1 MRFFYM
7 SSIERVLDIVLATIF
22 IAILSP
28 LLLVVSLVLRLTGNR
43 RVLLRRK
50 YVGKDRREFIRYTF
64 DTDDRSFN
72 PDGSPAARFGTGKYL
87 RIFRLHRLPLL
98 LNVLRGDMSLVGP
111 HPVKEAYLK
120 YYTDEQLDVFTVRPG
135 IFSPRSFRSNADS
148 VSEDAL
154 TRSQFVRYYLPEL
167 IDGDRAYLKK
177 KSILFDLKL
186 LLVGLMSAVIANPLF
201 LEKDQPRRILIYTA
215 HFILCILAYWLAF
228 LLRFDGD
235 IPLKDP
241 VNSVNYH
248 DKFLRTLPLMLT
260 FRFAGL
266 FVYGLFQGFLRYTG
280 IYDFFS
286 LLKAVTLGS
295 GLMFLANFLFLS
307 AEYPDAVILI
317 EFFIILIMLSGLRVF
332 VLFFRDA
339 ILGKLPGEK
348 NDRALVVGLTD
359 SAESVLRELTGSS
372 ASGMEPVGLID
383 PRSRRIGYKIHG
395 VPVRGGVDDV
405 ERLIRE
411 KNIHCVILA
420 DSGLS
425 SRARQTIVDYCTR
438 HNVQL
443 RKIPAITEIVSGRV
457 RMTDI
462 KEVQFEDLLGR
473 KPTKLDTELVSAEI
487 RDKVVFVTGAG
498 GSIGSQLCREVAFY
512 KPRKMIL
519 FEINEEAVFEMH
531 RQLARNHPDIEILP
545 VTGDI
550 TDRAQVHGILT
561 RYKPEDIYHCAAYK
575 HVPLMEDNPVSAIR
589 NNTLGT
595 RTLVEEADNA
605 GVEKFVMISTDKAV
619 NPCNVMGASKR
630 LAEKVIQDISSTA
643 QTRFVIV
650 RFGNVLGSSGSVIP
664 IFKKQIAEGGPV
676 TVTHP
681 DIIRYFMSI
690 PEAVQLVL
698 QAGAMG
704 EGGDIFVL
712 EMGEPVKIADMASQ
726 LIRLSG
732 FRVGKDIAIEYT
744 GLRPGEKMYEELVYK
759 EEELQKTKH
768 PKINRVKPDTETNGI
783 QINKILEQFQPL
795 VESYDPEGIRDVIR
809 KIFPEIKF
817 CDR

>member
-1 MRFFYM
+1 MNF
-7 SSIERVLDIVLATIF
+7 IERMLDIVLATLF
-22 IAILSP
+22 IILLSP
-28 LLLVVSLVLRLTGNR
+28 LLLGVSLVLRMTGNGT
-43 RVLLRRK
+43 VLRRRK
-50 YVGKDRREFIRYTF
+50 YVGKGDRPFIRYTF
-64 DTDDRSFN
+64 RTGERLFK
-72 PDGSPAARFGTGKYL
+72 PDGSPVQRAVIGQYL
-87 RIFRLHRLPLL
+87 RMFRLHRLPLL
-98 LNVLRGDMSLVGP
+98 FNVFRGEMSFVGP
-111 HPVKEAYLK
+111 HPVKEKYLK
-120 YYTDEQLDVFTVRPG
+120 YYTDGQKDVFSVRPG
-135 IFSPRSFRSNADS
+135 LFSPRSFRSNANI
-148 VSEDAL
+148 VSEDVL
-154 TRSQFVRYYLPEL
+154 TNSQFVRYYLPEL
-167 IDGDRAYLKK
+167 IEGDRAYLKK
-177 KSILFDLKL
+177 KTFVYDLKL
-186 LLVGLMSAVIANPLF
+186 LVIGLMSALLANPLF

-228 LLRFDGD
+228 ELRFDGD

-241 VNSVNYH
+241 INNVNYY

-295 GLMFLANFLFLS
+295 GLMFVTNFLFLS

-317 EFFIILIMLSGLRVF
+317 EFFVILIMLSGLRVF
-332 VLFFRDA
+332 VFFFRDS
-339 ILGKLPGEK
+339 ILGNLPGEK
-348 NDRALVVGLTD
+348 QDRALVVGLTD
-359 SAESVLRELTGSS
+359 SAESVLRQLTGASDSS
-372 ASGMEPVGLID
+372 IEPVGLID

-395 VPVRGGVDDV
+395 VPVLGAVDDV
-405 ERLIRE
+405 ERLIPE
-411 KNIHCVILA
+411 KNINCMILA
-420 DSGLS
+420 DSGLG
-425 SRARQTIVDYCTR
+425 SRHRKTIVDCCTR
-438 HNVQL
+438 NNVQL

-512 KPRKMIL
+512 KPRRMIL

-531 RQLARNHPDIEILP
+531 RQLVRKHADIDIVP
-545 VTGDI
+545 ITGDI
-550 TDRAQVHGILT
+550 TDRAQVRGILA
-561 RYKPEDIYHCAAYK
+561 RYKPEDVYHCAAYK

-595 RTLVEEADNA
+595 RILVEEAERA
-605 GVEKFVMISTDKAV
+605 GVAKFVMISTDKAV

-630 LAEKVIQDISSTA
+630 LAEKVVLDISSA
-643 QTRFVIV
+643 ARTRFVIV

-732 FRVGKDIAIEYT
+732 FRVDKDIAIEYT
-744 GLRPGEKMYEELVYK
+744 GLRPGEKMFEELVYK
-759 EEELQKTKH
+759 EEELEKTRH
-768 PKINRVKPDTETNGI
+768 PKINRVKPETETNGL
-783 QINKILEQFQPL
+783 QIREILQQFEPL
-795 VESYDPEGIRDVIR
+795 VESYDPDSILKVIR
-809 KIFPEIKF
+809 KYFPEIPPRDKY
-817 CDR
+817 DSG